1 MLNDRFS
8 SVLNARDAV
17 EFREHVLSFAKWL
30 GFDSMGAFVAV
41 DKPTGGADF
50 HAVQNLPA
58 AYRQAFESAENRQRD
73 PVMQHC
79 KRHSTPI
86 IWDQATYL
94 SCDLAA
100 KWEEQARFGLRVGM
114 GVALHL
120 PQGRHFMV
128 GVDRDQPL
136 PSEPA
141 ERCRLVADLCLFA
154 AFAQEAAMD
163 VLLPVDGRNS
173 GVRPLLSARELE
185 VLQWTA
191 DGKTAW
197 EIGRILGISE
207 QTVTRHAVSAARKL
221 GCVNKVQA
229 VAKALRLGFLN

>member
-1 MLNDRFS
+1 MLNDQFS

-17 EFREHVLSFAKWL
+17 EFREHVLGFAKWL
-30 GFDSMGAFVAV
+30 GFDLMGAFVAV

-50 HAVQNLPA
+50 HAVDNLPA
-58 AYRQAFESAENRQRD
+58 DYRQAFESAENRQRD

-79 KRHSTPI
+79 KRRSTPI

-100 KWEEQARFGLRVGM
+100 KWEEQAAFGLRVGM

-120 PQGRHFMV
+120 PQGLHFMV

-154 AFAQEAAMD
+154 AFAQEVAMD
-163 VLLPVDGRNS
+163 VLLPSNTRASDP
-173 GVRPLLSARELE
+173 RPLLSSRELE

-197 EIGRILGISE
+197 EVGRILRISE
-207 QTVTRHAVSAARKL
+207 QTAARHISRAVQKL
-221 GCVNKVQA
+221 GCVSKVQA
-229 VAKALRLGFLN
+229 VVKALRVGLLG